1 MMDLTDK
8 NGEFSW
14 IIRTQLMSNI
24 PSGVITAGW
33 EIHTKLALEWENHWT
48 KLTKWV
54 ILHHASF
61 DYAKVSIPTENM

>member
-1 MMDLTDK
+1 
-8 NGEFSW
+8 
-14 IIRTQLMSNI
+14 MSNI